1 MISNCLPIDA
11 ALRTR
16 ARRVIPGG
24 MYGHLNVARLPEG
37 YPQFFARAEG
47 ATLWDVD
54 GNSYVDFM
62 CAYGPMVLGYG
73 NREVEAAAEAQ
84 RHLGDVMT
92 GPSERLVEL
101 AEKLVGMV
109 AHADWALLQRN
120 GTDAT
125 TLCVVI
131 ARAATQKRKILV
143 ARGAYHGSAPW
154 CTPHPTG
161 TTAEDKVHLVPYD
174 YNDVAS
180 LQAAAAVG
188 RGRHR
193 RRDRLGVQ
201 ARLWQGPGAA
211 DASVRA
217 RRPPALRRDRRGVD
231 PRRRARG
238 LPARSRRQLA
248 DGRRASPTSP
258 PIRKAI
264 ANGYTLAA
272 VTGSDKFR
280 DAASSVFMTGSFW
293 CGAAS
298 MAAALK
304 TLEIFERD
312 DTIAHME
319 RMGRK
324 LRDGLAAQAKTHGQA
339 LKQTGPVQMP
349 TVLFADDPELEKG
362 KLFVDRGAARRRLA
376 ASAAQHV
383 PVGRPH
389 RRRHRSRA
397 AGDRRRDGRRA
408 QELRARLMFAE
419 DKEKGGPGS
428 AVTRPIPS
436 PEALDGFLE
445 ILGDAEGDLLRR
457 LDLDGLAGRRVAAHA
472 CRTIAHLK
480 DAEAR
485 DADLVALLE
494 VLHDQTD
501 EVVEGSRS
509 RPSSSCPSSRPTRPR
524 PSTAGR

>member
-1 MISNCLPIDA
+1 MISNSLPIDA

-16 ARRVIPGG
+16 ARRVIPAG

-109 AHADWALLQRN
+109 AHADWALFQRN

-154 CTPHPTG
+154 CTPHPAG
-161 TTAEDKVHLVPYD
+161 TTAEDKIHLVPYD

-180 LQAAAAVG
+180 LQAAAQSVEGDIAGVIASAFKHDYGKDQELPTREFARAV
-188 RGRHR
+188 RQLC
-193 RRDRLGVQ
+193 D
-201 ARLWQGPGAA
+201 ATGAA
-211 DASVRA
+211 LILDDVRA
-217 RRPPALRRDRRGVD
+217 GFRLDLGGSWQTVGVKPD
-231 PRRRARG
+231 
-238 LPARSRRQLA
+238 LA
-248 DGRRASPTSP
+248 AYS
-258 PIRKAI
+258 KAI

-312 DTIAHME
+312 NTIAHME
-319 RMGRK
+319 RMGGK

-349 TVLFADDPELEKG
+349 TVLFADDPGLEKG
-362 KLFVDRGAARRRLA
+362 KLFVIEALRGGAWLHPQHNMFLSAAHTDADIDRALQATDAALA
-376 ASAAQHV
+376 AVAKNF
-383 PVGRPH
+383 GR
-389 RRRHRSRA
+389 
-397 AGDRRRDGRRA
+397 D
-408 QELRARLMFAE
+408 
-419 DKEKGGPGS
+419 
-428 AVTRPIPS
+428 
-436 PEALDGFLE
+436 
-445 ILGDAEGDLLRR
+445 
-457 LDLDGLAGRRVAAHA
+457 
-472 CRTIAHLK
+472 
-480 DAEAR
+480 
-485 DADLVALLE
+485 
-494 VLHDQTD
+494 
-501 EVVEGSRS
+501 
-509 RPSSSCPSSRPTRPR
+509 
-524 PSTAGR
+524 